1 MNSEIDLT
9 KIHLDEFNGYKIVYL
24 TKDCPFAYTTGLF
37 TKLGLPM
44 TLGKERFIAVYTD
57 VWDKLD
63 INARKVILVKVT
75 VEIVLNDLQL
85 KDISTLVYS
94 TIINSVGVKVL
105 GYYDYFRGVKL
116 CYDTLLDD
124 LDWHDD
130 EAHKAVHEEMVALD
144 NGLIDSEQYSDL
156 LRDIIALLIFN
167 KESFGKRTQYIGTDE
182 AIMQEVRK
190 LYKI

>member
-9 KIHLDEFNGYKIVYL
+9 KIHLDKFNGYKIVYL
-24 TKDCPFAYTTGLF
+24 SKDCPFAYAGGLF

-94 TIINSVGVKVL
+94 TIINCVGVKGL
-105 GYYDYFRGVKL
+105 GYYDYFRGIKL

-124 LDWHDD
+124 LDWHDY
-130 EAHKAVHEEMVALD
+130 EAHKAVREEMVALD
-144 NGLIDSEQYSDL
+144 NSLIDGEQHGDL
-156 LRDIIALLIFN
+156 VRDIALLIFN
-167 KESFGKRTQYIGTDE
+167 KESSGKRTQYIGADE